1 MPLYAVR
8 DATDKALLGVASAPD
23 GSLYRC
29 LSEVDNPY
37 ALEAKIISETYGAAF
52 FDDDKKALECGGDWL
67 DQVGQEE
74 GWIELRNHTLT
85 RSPLGESDPIAAA
98 WVEAGATPLGGWH
111 GIGQLIGSLDIIIH
125 TSLAS

>member
-8 DATDKALLGVASAPD
+8 DATDKALLGVASASD
-23 GSLYRC
+23 LGSLYRC

-74 GWIELRNHTLT
+74 GWIELRNHNPDPVPFRRERPH
-85 RSPLGESDPIAAA
+85 RS
-98 WVEAGATPLGGWH
+98 
-111 GIGQLIGSLDIIIH
+111 GI
-125 TSLAS
+125 

>member
-98 WVEAGATPLGGWH
+98 FRSWALSEL
-111 GIGQLIGSLDIIIH
+111 
-125 TSLAS
+125 LARYL